1 MKKENVISKQ
11 PKPEEFL
18 IKKTFYIYYTFMI
31 TSISRLT
38 ILMVAI
44 AVLGTSGPIAAFATA
59 YGNNN
64 GDDSSLADMIIDEVD
79 RILDEAITE
88 LPTIPPTSQSPSPPP
103 PTDSDATCD
112 APSATIIGTDGDDFI
127 RGTNGDDVI
136 VGLGG
141 NDIIG
146 GGFGNDVICGNEGD
160 DSLSGEEDN
169 DEVYGAGGA
178 DSLYGDTGNDLLNGG
193 DDNDQVMGFDGRDTM
208 EGGNGDDLLNG
219 RDGTQFNDRLDGE
232 AGTNRCVTD
241 PDFAV
246 NCEVQ

>member
-1 MKKENVISKQ
+1 
-11 PKPEEFL
+11 
-18 IKKTFYIYYTFMI
+18 MI
-31 TSISRLT
+31 TSIPRLT

-44 AVLGTSGPIAAFATA
+44 TVLSTSGPITAFATA
-59 YGNNN
+59 IGNNNN

-103 PTDSDATCD
+103 PTDGDATCA

-169 DEVYGAGGA
+169 DEVYGASGA

-193 DDNDQVMGFDGRDTM
+193 EIIMTR
-208 EGGNGDDLLNG
+208 
-219 RDGTQFNDRLDGE
+219 
-232 AGTNRCVTD
+232 
-241 PDFAV
+241 
-246 NCEVQ
+246 